1 MTERPVGAPSLFEDL
16 LDVLYQPAAVF
27 ERRRDTAAFGLA
39 LLVVTLLIV
48 GLSFAFKGVMEPIF
62 DVEFKRGMV
71 QAMKQNPQL
80 TPEMMEQGK
89 GFAKKFMV
97 VGIGLYALLTP
108 LLLGLVAWFVGKL
121 FGAKADP
128 AQAMMVATYA
138 MVPRVLES
146 VIGAVQILALP
157 ESSITSRYSISFGV
171 ARFLDVDTLSPMVLA
186 LVGRL
191 DLFTLWVT
199 AIIAIGVAV
208 LGRLPMARALVVGLL
223 VWCVGALPAIWG
235 ALRAG

>member
-1 MTERPVGAPSLFEDL
+1 
-16 LDVLYQPAAVF
+16 
-27 ERRRDTAAFGLA
+27 
-39 LLVVTLLIV
+39 
-48 GLSFAFKGVMEPIF
+48 MEPIF

-146 VIGAVQILALP
+146 VIGAVQILVLP

-171 ARFLDVDTLSPMVLA
+171 ARFLDVDALSPMVLA

-199 AIIAIGVAV
+199 AIFAIGVAV
-208 LGRLPMARALVVGLL
+208 LGRIPLARALVVGIL

-235 ALRAG
+235 ALRAS